1 MGHRT
6 QASSSLLHFAP
17 QALSDNSQARMTGQI
32 LPARDI
38 EKEKR
43 GGLGGAGTEYYD
55 CEPSE

>member
-43 GGLGGAGTEYYD
+43 GGVGG
-55 CEPSE
+55 SRH